1 MSNLEKRLA
10 EFESKVQSAVG
21 EIEKAKS
28 AGIVGGSTSFSNRS
42 NSDEQ
47 KLLAS
52 FGCANVKQLMEVNVA
67 HPRFAHI
74 NDGVKSAVM
83 QLKKDMDIA
92 RMSAQ
97 IFGGQPQDRG
107 DEDRAAH
114 VKGVLDTPFARMVDL
129 KARVKAF
136 SSTVAGDGDEWVPTA
151 ISASYI
157 EEYELEKKL
166 AAAFREIPMSSNPFE
181 LPVQYGVTKARLIG
195 EGAAATD
202 ANFGSEKIQF
212 SAPKLVEYYLLPE
225 ELNEDSAPAI
235 LELARQDVLLAQI
248 RAVEDAIINGD
259 TTGTHM
265 DSDTVA
271 ASSNRKAWKGLRK
284 LALAAGSTVDFGG
297 AIISKLNLDAMR
309 KKMGKYGTNPK
320 ELAWVVG
327 PSAYQQLQALEQ
339 VTTLEKFGPQATI
352 LSGALAVLNGIPVVV
367 SEFVREDL
375 NDAGVYDGVTTN
387 RTVAHL
393 ANIRRFYLGRRRP
406 IRVKVQQDARAE
418 YDRWQLVSYQR
429 VDFKGHKQAGETYAG
444 GETSTERS
452 SVLGIDILA

>member
-28 AGIVGGSTSFSNRS
+28 AGLVGGSTSFSNRS

-52 FGCANVKQLMEVNVA
+52 FGASNVKQLLEVNVA
-67 HPRFAHI
+67 HPRFAHV
-74 NDGVKSAVM
+74 NDNLKSAVM

-97 IFGGQPQDRG
+97 IFGGQAQDR
-107 DEDRAAH
+107 DDDRPAH
-114 VKGVLDTPFARMVDL
+114 VKGVLETPFARMVDL
-129 KARVKAF
+129 KARLKSF
-136 SSTVAGDGDEWVPTA
+136 GSTVAGDGDEWVPTA

-202 ANFGSEKIQF
+202 ANFGTEKIQF

-235 LELARQDVLLAQI
+235 LELARQDVLAAQL

-265 DSDTVA
+265 DSDTTSS
-271 ASSNRKAWKGLRK
+271 SSNRKAWKGLRK
-284 LALAAGSTVDFGG
+284 LALEASSTVSFSG
-297 AIISKLNLDAMR
+297 AGVTKAGLDSMR
-309 KKMGKYGTNPK
+309 KLMGKYGTNPK

-327 PSAYQQLQALEQ
+327 PSAYAQMLNIDEVAT
-339 VTTLEKFGPQATI
+339 VEKFGPQATI
-352 LSGALAVLNGIPVVV
+352 LSGALAVFRGIPIVV
-367 SEFVREDL
+367 SEFIREDV
-375 NDAGVYDGVTTN
+375 NASGVYDGTTVN

-429 VDFKGHKQAGETYAG
+429 VDFKGHKQSGQTYAG
-444 GETSTERS
+444 GETSSERS
-452 SVLGIDILA
+452 SILGINILA

>member
-1 MSNLEKRLA
+1 MSNFEKRLA

-52 FGCANVKQLMEVNVA
+52 FGASNVKQLMEVNVA
-67 HPRFAHI
+67 HPRFAHVSD
-74 NDGVKSAVM
+74 NLKSAVM

-97 IFGGQPQDRG
+97 IFGGQPQDR
-107 DEDRAAH
+107 DDDRPAH
-114 VKGVLDTPFARMVDL
+114 VKGIFDTPFARMVDL

-136 SSTVAGDGDEWVPTA
+136 GSTVAGDGDEWIPTA

-202 ANFGSEKIQF
+202 ANFGTEKIQF
-212 SAPKLVEYYLLPE
+212 SAPKLVEYYILPE

-235 LELARQDVLLAQI
+235 LELARQDVLAAQL

-265 DSDTVA
+265 DADTVA

-284 LALAAGSTVDFGG
+284 LALDASSTVSFSG
-297 AIISKLNLDAMR
+297 AGVTKTGLDAMR
-309 KKMGKYGTNPK
+309 KLMGKYGTNPK

-327 PSAYQQLQALEQ
+327 PSAYAQLLNIDEVA
-339 VTTLEKFGPQATI
+339 TLEKFGPQATI
-352 LSGALAVLNGIPVVV
+352 LSGALAVFRGIPIVV
-367 SEFVREDL
+367 SEFIREDL
-375 NDAGVYDGVTTN
+375 NASGVQDGVTTN

-429 VDFKGHKQAGETYAG
+429 VDFKGHKQAGEVYAG
-444 GETSTERS
+444 GETSSERS
-452 SVLGIDILA
+452 SILGINILA

>member
-1 MSNLEKRLA
+1 MSSFEKRLA
-10 EFESKVQSAVG
+10 DFEQKVQSAVG

-52 FGCANVKQLMEVNVA
+52 FGANNIKSLLEVNVA
-67 HPRFAHI
+67 HPRYSHVSE
-74 NDGVKSAVM
+74 NLKSSVL
-83 QLKKDMDIA
+83 QLKKDIDIA

-97 IFGGQPQDRG
+97 MFGGQAQDR
-107 DEDRAAH
+107 DEDRPAH

-129 KARVKAF
+129 KARIKAF

-202 ANFGSEKIQF
+202 AAFSTEKIQF

-235 LELARQDVLLAQI
+235 LELARQDVLAAQL
-248 RAVEDAIINGD
+248 RAVEDAILNGD

-265 DSDTVA
+265 DADTVA

-284 LALAAGSTVDFGG
+284 MALAASSTVSFSG
-297 AIISKLNLDAMR
+297 AGVTKAGLDSMR
-309 KKMGKYGTNPK
+309 KAMGKYGTNPK
-320 ELAWVVG
+320 ELVWVVG
-327 PSAYQQLQALEQ
+327 SSTYAQMLNIDEVA
-339 VTTLEKFGPQATI
+339 TLEKFGPQATI
-352 LSGALAVLNGIPVVV
+352 LTGALAVFRGIPIVV

-375 NDAGVYDGVTTN
+375 NASGVQDGVTVN
-387 RTVAHL
+387 RTVLHL
-393 ANIRRFYLGRRRP
+393 ANMRRFYLGRRRP
-406 IRVKVQQDARAE
+406 IRVKVQQDPRSE

-444 GETSTERS
+444 GETSAERS
-452 SVLGIDILA
+452 SILGINILA

>member
-28 AGIVGGSTSFSNRS
+28 AGLVGGSTSFSNRS

-52 FGCANVKQLMEVNVA
+52 FGASNVKQLLEVNVA
-67 HPRFAHI
+67 HPRYAHV
-74 NDGVKSAVM
+74 NDNLKSAVM

-97 IFGGQPQDRG
+97 IFGGQAQDR
-107 DEDRAAH
+107 DDDRPAH
-114 VKGVLDTPFARMVDL
+114 VKGVLETPFARMVDL
-129 KARVKAF
+129 KARLKSF
-136 SSTVAGDGDEWVPTA
+136 GSTVAGDGDEWVPTA

-202 ANFGSEKIQF
+202 ANFGTEKIQF

-235 LELARQDVLLAQI
+235 LELARQDVLAAQL

-265 DSDTVA
+265 DSDTTSS
-271 ASSNRKAWKGLRK
+271 SSNRKAWKGLRK
-284 LALAAGSTVDFGG
+284 LALEASSTVSFSG
-297 AIISKLNLDAMR
+297 AGVTKTGLDAMR
-309 KKMGKYGTNPK
+309 KLMGKYGTNPK

-327 PSAYQQLQALEQ
+327 PSAYAQMLNIDEVAT
-339 VTTLEKFGPQATI
+339 VEKFGPQATI
-352 LSGALAVLNGIPVVV
+352 LSGALAVFRGIPIVV
-367 SEFVREDL
+367 SEFIREDV
-375 NDAGVYDGVTTN
+375 NASGVYDGTTVN

-429 VDFKGHKQAGETYAG
+429 VDFKGHKQSGQTYAG
-444 GETSTERS
+444 GETSSERS
-452 SVLGIDILA
+452 SILGINILA

>member
-1 MSNLEKRLA
+1 MSNFEKRLA

-28 AGIVGGSTSFSNRS
+28 AGLVGGATSFSNRS

-52 FGCANVKQLMEVNVA
+52 FGASNVKQLMEVNVA
-67 HPRFAHI
+67 HPRFAHVSD
-74 NDGVKSAVM
+74 NLKSAVM

-97 IFGGQPQDRG
+97 IFGGQPQDR
-107 DEDRAAH
+107 DDDRPAH
-114 VKGVLDTPFARMVDL
+114 VKGIFDTPFARMVDL

-136 SSTVAGDGDEWVPTA
+136 GSTVAGDGDEWVPTA

-202 ANFGSEKIQF
+202 ANFGTEKIQF
-212 SAPKLVEYYLLPE
+212 SAPKLVEYYILPE

-235 LELARQDVLLAQI
+235 LELARQDVLAAQL

-265 DSDTVA
+265 DADTVA

-284 LALAAGSTVDFGG
+284 LALEASSTVSFSG
-297 AIISKLNLDAMR
+297 AGVTKTGLDAMR
-309 KKMGKYGTNPK
+309 KLMGKYGTNPK

-327 PSAYQQLQALEQ
+327 PSAYAQLLNIDEVAT
-339 VTTLEKFGPQATI
+339 VEKFGPQATI
-352 LSGALAVLNGIPVVV
+352 LSGALAVFRGIPIVV
-367 SEFVREDL
+367 SEFIREDL
-375 NDAGVYDGVTTN
+375 NASGVQDGVTTN

-429 VDFKGHKQAGETYAG
+429 VDFKGHKQAGQTYSG
-444 GETSTERS
+444 GETSSERS
-452 SVLGIDILA
+452 SILGINILA

>member
-1 MSNLEKRLA
+1 MSNFEKRLA

-28 AGIVGGSTSFSNRS
+28 AGIVGGATSFSNRS

-47 KLLAS
+47 KLLSS
-52 FGCANVKQLMEVNVA
+52 FGCSNVKQLLEVNVA

-74 NDGVKSAVM
+74 NDNIKSAVM
-83 QLKKDMDIA
+83 QLKKDMDIS

-97 IFGGQPQDRG
+97 IFGGQAVDHNEERP
-107 DEDRAAH
+107 AH
-114 VKGVLDTPFARMVDL
+114 VKGILETPFARMVDL
-129 KARVKAF
+129 KARLKAF
-136 SSTVAGDGDEWVPTA
+136 GSTVAGDGDEWVPTA

-202 ANFGSEKIQF
+202 ANFGTEKIQF

-235 LELARQDVLLAQI
+235 LELARQDVLAAQI
-248 RAVEDAIINGD
+248 RAVEDAIVNGD

-297 AIISKLNLDAMR
+297 AVISKSNIDAMR
-309 KKMGKYGTNPK
+309 KLMGKYGTNPK

-327 PSAYQQLQALEQ
+327 PSAYQQLQALEA

-444 GETSTERS
+444 GEASAERS